1 MGEELRDMLAV
12 VDEAKVPSVFW
23 NKEDPV
29 HFERFIDSAKKCD
42 VILTTDDQCVPRY
55 IAESGKNRVD
65 AMPFAAQPA
74 IHNPLGS
81 ESRLNNPCFAGTYYG
96 SRHQQR
102 GADMMHLLK
111 PAVDF
116 DLHIYDRRYGYAG
129 KDADQ
134 FRFPD
139 IFQPCIQGKL
149 AYDEMTRAYKRYRS
163 FLNVN
168 SVTTSQ
174 TMFSRRVFELLA
186 CGTPVI
192 SSYSAGI
199 EHLLGDVVFIS
210 NSESETRAAL
220 ETLSDDEAWAK
231 VSLAGMRRVFAE
243 HTYEH
248 RLGFMFEKAGLKR
261 PAARQASF
269 IAMARVETAE
279 QVARVRDHLDVQSFK
294 PKAVFVISDSLAAED
309 LQSLSAAAGQA
320 PVRHFTSQVE
330 LRDLAE
336 LLNTFTGAYIV
347 RFDAG
352 RGYGRHYLS
361 DLKDALLYT
370 QPAFFGRH
378 SHYVTGDSDTLKL
391 TNPGWE
397 HRHATGAPGASVAAR
412 CGELSASSVRDVMF
426 KTWFR
431 VPDGRDLVSLSRY
444 GFVDHHPDA
453 PQVPLQHR
461 PVRDALELG

>member
-1 MGEELRDMLAV
+1 MLECKGERRSQISKLAAAVIGLPVILDGVEVLVGHLPRHGIGQLNFAASALGLVGKVAKHGGLQDVATGNRKVRGGGADRWLLDHSAHADADKPDLVMVESAWAGNQGSWHYRIAKYNRSMGEELRDMLAV
-12 VDEAKVPSVFW
+12 ADEAKVPSVFW

-174 TMFSRRVFELLA
+174 TMFSR
-186 CGTPVI
+186 
-192 SSYSAGI
+192 
-199 EHLLGDVVFIS
+199 
-210 NSESETRAAL
+210 
-220 ETLSDDEAWAK
+220 
-231 VSLAGMRRVFAE
+231 
-243 HTYEH
+243 
-248 RLGFMFEKAGLKR
+248 
-261 PAARQASF
+261 
-269 IAMARVETAE
+269 
-279 QVARVRDHLDVQSFK
+279 
-294 PKAVFVISDSLAAED
+294 
-309 LQSLSAAAGQA
+309 
-320 PVRHFTSQVE
+320 
-330 LRDLAE
+330 
-336 LLNTFTGAYIV
+336 
-347 RFDAG
+347 
-352 RGYGRHYLS
+352 
-361 DLKDALLYT
+361 
-370 QPAFFGRH
+370 
-378 SHYVTGDSDTLKL
+378 
-391 TNPGWE
+391 
-397 HRHATGAPGASVAAR
+397 
-412 CGELSASSVRDVMF
+412 
-426 KTWFR
+426 
-431 VPDGRDLVSLSRY
+431 
-444 GFVDHHPDA
+444 
-453 PQVPLQHR
+453 
-461 PVRDALELG
+461 